1 VAAVLFGAYSTL
13 SRALTACPR
22 LTADPRSFT
31 GAVNAVTFTLM
42 FAWAVQ
48 AYRNFGKGLYEKGVS
63 AACRW
68 RIRPV
73 GTRCDEWHAH
83 RPSAAHGFS

>member
-1 VAAVLFGAYSTL
+1 VVLFGAYSTI
-13 SRALTACPR
+13 SRAPMACPC

-48 AYRNFGKGLYEKGVS
+48 AYRNFGKGLYEKGAS
-63 AACRW
+63 AACRGG
-68 RIRPV
+68 IRP
-73 GTRCDEWHAH
+73 GGRRPRCDEWHAH
-83 RPSAAHGFS
+83 RPSAAHGYS